1 MLRPCLSILRV
12 ARLLLVGAFALSLF
26 SSGCGWA
33 QYPDRDEA
41 VAGPFEMASGPG
53 GDSDDDDRKLFVL
66 PDGLWAYLGP
76 APDGLEAGDLALAG
90 SGGRGSGSMHLFGV
104 VSRHGWGIRLQR
116 LDAAPF
122 DGAKGGTYRLRPVG
136 DATRIEQ
143 YPIGSLRVCLVRPG
157 EVADASCVT
166 DAPAGTRWDLYPITK
181 DGSLPVERVPG
192 AMPVPRAG
200 LLHRGGDASPI
211 QPIGTH
217 RRGAARWVA
226 VARPTASRP
235 PPDVSVTVD
244 ADCRSSFDGG
254 EGFGLR
260 VDEADVPSRDHPLY
274 VEETAYRLATDAL
287 LDCDEG
293 TASARVPT
301 LFRPVLSTVR
311 GTTIGPA
318 ALGRR
323 AIPLESAN
331 EAYRRRVSAALAYLA
346 AGDPVIADYALERA
360 ARTGSGIDN
369 DRLMVGGMQVA
380 AAAGRP
386 EAAHRRGHEAG
397 TAAWNRDNNPG
408 FLLGRAAAHAAS
420 GKQREY
426 FSTRES
432 AREAADRRDAPRLE
446 AWLEWA
452 DTMRRATGGELDGDK
467 LARLADDFEGPKPSL
482 WRAAIRLISVRRD
495 VAATGL
501 SLRPLPPKRKDIPEI
516 RAALEGGEVARS
528 CSGPDTCR
536 LDGYGRRL
544 AGLITSSGIAD
555 EQKLVDRILRM
566 GRLEFQPGV
575 EASLAGDAAG
585 RHLSLPH
592 LAALATHLG
601 ASESSRFDNLLTTR
615 LVERLADTRTCEAS
629 GSDLLRRQ
637 IALEAAAGP
646 DATGRLRLL
655 DWWYNGRG
663 AVACRNA
670 PEAAASLVALS
681 SENESVRR
689 FLTPLFPVLVDRAES
704 NEDRRAVVER
714 AAEFT
719 RKQGRAGLCKRWRL
733 ALAAGA
739 AASGNHRE
747 ASSQIEAAVSCGADE
762 KHDRTESLVIAYTG
776 FLRSA
781 AFPRKT
787 NTELLPTLDRM
798 VRRRVEDAC
807 VGLAA
812 PQHRFT
818 EALPDEI
825 ARLAGKLTSP
835 RAESGGMLT
844 ISSSRDRLRAGL
856 DRLEEAKRAA
866 REGDFETAEKRLA
879 DAGENFRDLTHAPGL
894 AQVKFLESVVSRPD
908 EGADS
913 EADSEKTD
921 SGESQANDER
931 DESAA
936 DQITECPLDDETQ
949 VPDSRGMLRC
959 LLRNHSAE
967 TLADRWS
974 ERTGSDLSTAA
985 RRHLG
990 AILLLADRRD
1000 ALRAVGETAGEAD
1013 EPSVCSYPEELERIE

>member
-1 MLRPCLSILRV
+1 MFRPSLSIRRAV
-12 ARLLLVGAFALSLF
+12 WLLLVGVFALSV
-26 SSGCGWA
+26 STIGCGWA
-33 QYPDRDEA
+33 QYPDRDQA
-41 VAGPFEMASGPG
+41 VAGPFEIASGPG
-53 GDSDDDDRKLFVL
+53 GDSDEESRNLFVL
-66 PDGLWAYLGP
+66 PDGLWAYLGSP
-76 APDGLEAGDLALAG
+76 PDGLEPGDLTIAG
-90 SGGRGSGSMHLFGV
+90 SGGRRSVSMHLFGV
-104 VSRHGWGIRLQR
+104 VSRHGWGLRLQR

-122 DGAKGGTYRLRPVG
+122 DAAKGGTYRLRPVG
-136 DATRIEQ
+136 DARRIEQ
-143 YPIGSLRVCLVRPG
+143 YPLGSLQTCLIRPKQVG
-157 EVADASCVT
+157 ESSCVA
-166 DAPAGTRWDLYPITK
+166 DAPAGTRWDLYPIDK
-181 DGSLPVERVPG
+181 NGSLPVERITG
-192 AMPVPRAG
+192 AMPIPRAG
-200 LLHRGGDASPI
+200 LLHRGGESTPI
-211 QPIGTH
+211 RRIGTR
-217 RRGAARWVA
+217 RRGAARWLA
-226 VARPTASRP
+226 VARTTASRP

-244 ADCRSSFDGG
+244 VDCSSSLDGG
-254 EGFGLR
+254 DAFGLR
-260 VDEADVPSRDHPLY
+260 VDEADVPARDHPLY
-274 VEETAYRLATDAL
+274 VEETSYRRATDAL
-287 LDCDEG
+287 VACDDG
-293 TASARVPT
+293 ITTARVPT
-301 LFRPVLSTVR
+301 LFRPALSTIR

-323 AIPLESAN
+323 AIPMERAN
-331 EAYRRRVSAALAYLA
+331 ETYRRRVSAALAYLA

-360 ARTGSGIDN
+360 VRSASGIDN
-369 DRLMVGGMQVA
+369 ERLLVGGMQVA

-397 TAAWNRDNNPG
+397 SGAWNRDNNPE

-420 GKQREY
+420 GKRREY

-432 AREAADRRDAPRLE
+432 AREAADRRDDPRLE

-452 DTMRRATGGELDGDK
+452 DTMRQATGGVIDSDK
-467 LARLADDFEGPKPSL
+467 LARLAEDFEGPRARL
-482 WRAAIRLISVRRD
+482 WRAAIRLLSVRRD
-495 VAATGL
+495 VDTARL
-501 SLRPLPPKRKDIPEI
+501 SLRPMPPERTGVPEI
-516 RAALEGGEVARS
+516 RKALDGGDIARTCDELAS
-528 CSGPDTCR
+528 CR
-536 LDGYGRRL
+536 FDGYGRHL
-544 AGLITSSGIAD
+544 AGVFTSD
-555 EQKLVDRILRM
+555 EAASDQALVGRVLRM

-575 EASLAGDAAG
+575 GTLLASNAAG
-585 RHLSLPH
+585 RRLSLPR

-601 ASESSRFDNLLTTR
+601 ASDSSTFDELLSRR
-615 LVERLADTRTCEAS
+615 LVKRLDDTRTCEAS
-629 GSDLLRRQ
+629 GAPLLRRQ
-637 IALEAAAGP
+637 IALEAAGGA

-670 PEAAASLVALS
+670 PEAAASLVSLS

-719 RKQGRAGLCKRWRL
+719 QKQGSARLCKRWRL

-747 ASSQIEAAVSCGADE
+747 ASSHIEAAVGCGAGE
-762 KHDRTESLVIAYTG
+762 QHDRAESLVIAYTS

-807 VGLAA
+807 VGLAS

-835 RAESGGMLT
+835 RAESGGMLS

-856 DRLEEAKRAA
+856 DRLEQAKQAM
-866 REGDFETAEKRLA
+866 REGDFEKARGRLA
-879 DAGENFRDLTHAPGL
+879 SAGENFRDLTHAPGL
-894 AQVKFLESVVSRPD
+894 AQVRFLESVVSRPD
-908 EGADS
+908 AD
-913 EADSEKTD
+913 ADAEQTD
-921 SGESQANDER
+921 SGESQTTDEN
-931 DESAA
+931 ETGAA
-936 DQITECPLDDETQ
+936 EKINECPLDDETRI
-949 VPDSRGMLRC
+949 PESRDMLRC
-959 LLRNHSAE
+959 LLRKHSADA
-967 TLADRWS
+967 LADRWAA
-974 ERTGSDLSTAA
+974 RAGSDLSSAT

-990 AILLLADRRD
+990 AILLLVDRRD
-1000 ALRAVGETAGEAD
+1000 ALRAVGKTADEAD